1 MLGLVCEIQFSFFL
15 SGQIHSRPSAFV
27 TVLLKVTLVSM
38 LTVQLSQA
46 LAPGMNSLTGGQLA
60 FVKHY

>member
-15 SGQIHSRPSAFV
+15 SSQIHSAFV

-38 LTVQLSQA
+38 LTVQFSQA